1 MVHTGGCWP
10 RTKDGT
16 GNKADQAFGAKFPP
30 PTITIQLMVRWLSV
44 SPEGLGLSNPRSL
57 PTWAPV
63 FLLRELQHL
72 GARIYV
78 TGLPLR

>member
-1 MVHTGGCWP
+1 VVVTKMRAWEARWFPGGP

-44 SPEGLGLSNPRSL
+44 SPRGLGLSNPRSL
-57 PTWAPV
+57 PT
-63 FLLRELQHL
+63 
-72 GARIYV
+72 
-78 TGLPLR
+78 